1 MNEVNLGVA
10 SHVELVTRALLGNVG
25 NRCNLVDNF
34 LCGGVVSGNELPSS
48 TVSALGDLV
57 SIAIS
62 VDFVTSLKGDDVPPS
77 EDAFDCREIFLDF
90 VDSSLSVAIRHSSFK
105 SDLLEVAPCVGSFDI

>member
-25 NRCNLVDNF
+25 NRCNGDSNS
-34 LCGGVVSGNELPSS
+34 LCGGVVSGDELPSS

-57 SIAIS
+57 SIAVS
-62 VDFVTSLKGDDVPPS
+62 VDLVTSLKGDDVPPS
-77 EDAFDCREIFLDF
+77 EDALDVRQIFLDF
-90 VDSSLSVAIRHSSFK
+90 VDSSLSVTVRHSSLEG
-105 SDLLEVAPCVGSFDI
+105 DLLEITF